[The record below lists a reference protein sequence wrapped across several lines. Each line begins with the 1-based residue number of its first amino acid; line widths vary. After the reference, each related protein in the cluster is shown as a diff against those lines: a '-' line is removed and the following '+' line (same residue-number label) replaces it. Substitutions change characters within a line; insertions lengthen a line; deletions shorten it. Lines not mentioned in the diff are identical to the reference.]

1 MGNFSRNT
9 FDPRKGYVA
18 VHLQQ
23 GVPLVDADV
32 NELADIAR
40 NELYAGL
47 RAGYARVAARDGGLA
62 VTAGPGGDD
71 VRVSAGSAV
80 VGGFPIVVAS
90 TLRHNVQRYA
100 DPVVATTDGVAVV
113 TPIPLAA
120 PPGPRTDAVYLDVF
134 EREVTSAEDGALIN
148 PAIGIETAVRVRREV
163 VVRVALGALDAPPPA
178 ANHAHLLLATIN
190 RTAGP
195 ITNAQ
200 IVDAKPYAPT
210 LGPRMLSFPPLVAPL
225 PITNATARVPWTVLG
240 NADVPPRIIA
250 RQLANTTAEG
260 VLALALPDG
269 ALLTELRLRG
279 RVTTGSATTFVKLA
293 RAPLDGSATA
303 TIAQDTVVTTA
314 LLDRTIRP
322 AVPELVDN
330 AANQYY
336 IHLISTG
343 TGALDLWGGAVRY
356 VP

>member
-9 FDPRKGYVA
+9 FDPAKGYVA

-47 RAGYARVAARDGGLA
+47 RAGYSEVAARDGGLA

-71 VRVSAGSAV
+71 LRVSAGSAV
-80 VGGFPIVVAS
+80 VGGFPIVAAS

-100 DPVVATTDGVAVV
+100 NPAVAATDGVAVV

-120 PPGPRTDAVYLDVF
+120 PAAARTDAIYLDVF
-134 EREVTSAEDGALIN
+134 EREVTSAEDGALVN

-163 VVRVALGALDAPPPA
+163 VLRVALGATAAPAPA
-178 ANHAHLLLATIN
+178 ANHAHLLLATMN

-195 ITNAQ
+195 ITDAQ

-225 PITNATARVPWTVLG
+225 PVPNATARVPWTVAG
-240 NADVPPRIIA
+240 NPDVPPRIIA
-250 RQLANTTAEG
+250 RQPANTTAEG

-269 ALLTELRLRG
+269 VLLTELRLRG
-279 RVTTGSATTFVKLA
+279 RVTSGSATTFVKLA

-303 TIAQDTVVTTA
+303 TIAQDTIVTTA
-314 LLDRTIRP
+314 VLDRTIRP
-322 AVPELVDN
+322 ATPEVVDN
-330 AANQYY
+330 AVNQYY

-343 TGALDLWGGAVRY
+343 PGALELWGGSVRY